1 MTSSGIPSTFQPTL
15 GRWLLVA
22 AFFSPVG
29 AWAQSP
35 TLQTPDQANVLYR
48 VQAGDTL
55 NGLWSRLLQA
65 NADRSQVL
73 QLNQIGNADRISVGQ
88 TLSLP
93 RHMLKFTLGVAHVVN
108 LTCDQAIVVSPA
120 SKPLS
125 IGAHV
130 TEGDVIRVPADC
142 HITLAVEDGSI
153 IRLPSSATLKFTT
166 LRKNALEAEPEV
178 RLDLVSGRME
188 ISVKKNRSRLTPF
201 EVTTPK
207 SVMGV
212 RGTEFRV
219 GYSPEDSTAQ
229 VEVISGT
236 VAAQGGQD
244 STAQHVEKGYGLPID
259 AQGRAQALEQLL
271 PPPTFASSQRI
282 MPSVP
287 GRWLLL
293 TPMVEAK
300 AYVASSAST
309 ANMGGARYTQT
320 LQEPKVPVAHL
331 KDTAVFYEF
340 LAIAQS
346 GIHGQPIRYGFCE
359 PSGSSQRCNVSF
371 DVPLADGVAMSIDLD
386 RVQAQTTQALIKGHT
401 IKARQGRFSVQ
412 NLAPGRYQWELRH
425 QLNRSEVSQTG
436 QFELIAIGR
445 EQP

>member
-1 MTSSGIPSTFQPTL
+1 MMLSATPASSPPAL
-15 GRWLLVA
+15 LRWLLVSA
-22 AFFSPVG
+22 LVSPMG
-29 AWAQSP
+29 AWAQSAA
-35 TLQTPDQANVLYR
+35 LQSPEQANVLYR
-48 VQAGDTL
+48 VQEGDTF
-55 NGLWSRLLQA
+55 NGLWTRLFQA

-73 QLNQIGNADRISVGQ
+73 ELNQISNEHRISVGQ
-88 TLSLP
+88 TLRLP
-93 RHMLKFTLGVAHVVN
+93 RHMLKFTPGVAHVVN
-108 LTCDQAIVVSPA
+108 LTCDQAIVVGPT

-125 IGAHV
+125 VGANV

-178 RLDLVSGRME
+178 RLDLASGRIE

-201 EVTTPK
+201 EVSTPK

-219 GYSPEDSTAQ
+219 GYSPQDSTAQ

-271 PPPTFASSQRI
+271 PPPTFVSSQRI

-287 GRWLLL
+287 GRWLMLA
-293 TPMVEAK
+293 PMVEAK
-300 AYVASSAST
+300 AYVASSART

-320 LQEPKVPVAHL
+320 LQEPKVPVSQL
-331 KDTAVFYEF
+331 NDTAVFYEF
-340 LAIAQS
+340 LGIAQS
-346 GIHGQPIRYGFCE
+346 GIHGQPIRYGFCQ
-359 PSGSSQRCNVSF
+359 PSGSSQRCNVIF

-425 QLNRSEVSQTG
+425 QLNRAEVAQTG
-436 QFELIAIGR
+436 QFELVVIGR
-445 EQP
+445 DQP